1 MTKSL
6 KSSPLP
12 WYYSLVSIWSFHSPE
27 IKMRK
32 KIFHET
38 PFQHS
43 FSIGSYTVAP
53 FFKSDFGNCCCC
65 HLPFPVPL
73 WNKQACHL
81 LLLLTM
87 TMAVRIL
94 TMITIIHWINWKVA
108 PKLVNNS
115 QGTVN
120 KLYRLMQ
127 KKITDQNFT
136 CLWVDYFWQSFT
148 IIRSKL
154 WIFFISLFLG
164 Q

>member
-1 MTKSL
+1 MTSQIEADVIIYKDFSGLLVNSWIFLKYNWLIGLQWKQCQTYVWYIKWSKKISKNLVLIVNWVWSLNSEMTKSL

-32 KIFHET
+32 KIFPET

-81 LLLLTM
+81 LLLY
-87 TMAVRIL
+87 
-94 TMITIIHWINWKVA
+94 H
-108 PKLVNNS
+108 S
-115 QGTVN
+115 S
-120 KLYRLMQ
+120 
-127 KKITDQNFT
+127 NFRD
-136 CLWVDYFWQSFT
+136 CAQ
-148 IIRSKL
+148 
-154 WIFFISLFLG
+154 
-164 Q
+164 